1 MKILVIG
8 ANGTIGKH
16 AVAELRKHH
25 DAYGDGTLELIEAH
39 RSSVDHPVD
48 AHDDASVRA
57 LFEQVGTIDAVV
69 SVIGTAAWDSAE
81 DATLET
87 YTATI
92 EGKLVSQLRIALE
105 ARKHLLPNGSIT
117 LTSGIVGNF
126 AFPGGSASSVVNQGI
141 DAFVRT
147 AAPEL
152 PGIRLNAVS
161 ATVVEESAAGY
172 GTAFPGFPAI
182 SGETAG
188 KAFVRSVFG
197 VENAQTITAW
207 G

>member
-16 AVAELRKHH
+16 AVTELRKHH

-39 RSSVDHPVD
+39 RSSDDHPVD

-57 LFEQVGTIDAVV
+57 LFERVGDVDAVV
-69 SVIGTAAWDSAE
+69 SVIGIAEWDAAG
-81 DATLET
+81 DATLKT

-92 EGKLVSQLRIALE
+92 EGKLISQLRIALE
-105 ARKHLLPNGSIT
+105 ARKHLRPNGSIT

-126 AFPGGSASSVVNQGI
+126 AFPGGSAVNQGI

-172 GTAFPGFPAI
+172 GTAFPGFAAI
-182 SGETAG
+182 SGQTAG
-188 KAFVRSVFG
+188 KAFVRSAFG

>member
-1 MKILVIG
+1 MKILVFG
-8 ANGTIGKH
+8 ATGTIGKH

-25 DAYGDGTLELIEAH
+25 AAYCDDELEVIEAH
-39 RSSVDHPVD
+39 RESTDHPVD
-48 AHDDASVRA
+48 ALDDASVAA
-57 LFEQVGTIDAVV
+57 LFENVGMVDAVV
-69 SVIGTAAWDSAE
+69 SVIGTARWDSAV
-81 DATLET
+81 DATLDT

-92 EGKLVSQLRIALE
+92 EGKLISQLRIALA
-105 ARKHLLPNGSIT
+105 ARDRLNPGGSIT

-126 AFPGGSASSVVNQGI
+126 AFPGGSASAVVNQGI

-147 AAPEL
+147 ATPEL
-152 PGIRLNAVS
+152 PGIRMNAVS

-172 GTAFPGFPAI
+172 GAAFPGFAAI
-182 SGETAG
+182 SGEAAG

-197 VENAQTITAW
+197 VENAQSITAW

>member
-1 MKILVIG
+1 MKILVFG
-8 ANGTIGKH
+8 ATGTIGTH

-25 DAYGDGTLELIEAH
+25 AAYGHGELEMIQAH
-39 RSSVDHPVD
+39 RSSTEQRVD
-48 AHDDASVRA
+48 ALDDASVAA
-57 LFEQVGTIDAVV
+57 LFERVGTVDAVV
-69 SVIGTAAWDSAE
+69 SAIGTARWDSAA
-81 DATLET
+81 DATLQT

-92 EGKLVSQLRIALE
+92 EGKLVSQLRIALA
-105 ARKHLLPNGSIT
+105 ARGHLSPHGSIT

-126 AFPGGSASSVVNQGI
+126 AFPGGSASAVVNQGI

-147 AAPEL
+147 ATPEL
-152 PGIRLNAVS
+152 PGIRMNAVS

-172 GTAFPGFPAI
+172 GAAFPGFPAI
-182 SGETAG
+182 SGEAAG
-188 KAFVRSVFG
+188 RAFVRSVFG